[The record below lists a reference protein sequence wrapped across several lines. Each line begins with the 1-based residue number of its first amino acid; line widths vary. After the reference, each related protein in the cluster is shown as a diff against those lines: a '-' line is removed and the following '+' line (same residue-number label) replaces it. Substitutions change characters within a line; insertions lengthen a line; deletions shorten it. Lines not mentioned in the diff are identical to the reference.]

1 MPIITVQMWPGR
13 TKEQKSE
20 LAKAFTDAIVR
31 IAKTTPEATFVIFDD
46 VDKENWAQ
54 SGSLASDQR

>member
-1 MPIITVQMWPGR
+1 MPVITVQMWSGR

-20 LAKAFTDAIVR
+20 LVKAFTDAIVS
-31 IAKTTPEATFVIFDD
+31 IAKTTPEATTIIFAD

-54 SGSLASDQR
+54 SGMLSSDQR